1 MIIKT
6 HNNKRKY
13 IFLWLLLTTLVICG
27 CTGKTTQSPSQ
38 ENKASFNNSGLKV
51 GDSFTFGSYEQDNDL
66 NNGTEPIEWQVL
78 AIENNRAL
86 LISRYAL
93 DAKQYNKTYINVT
106 WFRSTLRKWLNE
118 EFYHSAFSPEEKTGI
133 MEVKNSNPSNSCS
146 RARGGF
152 STKDRIF
159 LLSIDE
165 ADKYFT
171 NDTAR
176 QCEATAYAKANGAYV
191 AENGNSWW
199 WLRSPGRIGQ
209 TAAMVLNDGYI
220 TYPGYGVVD
229 TVDVVRPAFWLDLQH
244 SSLS

>member
-86 LISRYAL
+86 LISRY
-93 DAKQYNKTYINVT
+93 
-106 WFRSTLRKWLNE
+106 
-118 EFYHSAFSPEEKTGI
+118 H
-133 MEVKNSNPSNSCS
+133 
-146 RARGGF
+146 
-152 STKDRIF
+152 
-159 LLSIDE
+159 
-165 ADKYFT
+165 
-171 NDTAR
+171 
-176 QCEATAYAKANGAYV
+176 
-191 AENGNSWW
+191 
-199 WLRSPGRIGQ
+199 
-209 TAAMVLNDGYI
+209 
-220 TYPGYGVVD
+220 
-229 TVDVVRPAFWLDLQH
+229 
-244 SSLS
+244 